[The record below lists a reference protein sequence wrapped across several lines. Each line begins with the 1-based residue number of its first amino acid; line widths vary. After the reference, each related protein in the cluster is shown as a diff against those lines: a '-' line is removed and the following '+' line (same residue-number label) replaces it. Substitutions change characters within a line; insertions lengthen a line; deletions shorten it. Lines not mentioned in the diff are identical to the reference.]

1 MSLLLIPVVIVVLSA
16 LAFLVIQKLG
26 KVKVEPKVEP
36 IVEPEIEPLGY
47 EAAPAV
53 ALEAIK
59 LQKVEKKKVSKNVP
73 NNKPL
78 AKIELKPKK
87 AIKAKK

>member
-1 MSLLLIPVVIVVLSA
+1 MSLLLIPVAIVVISA
-16 LAFLVIQKLG
+16 LAFLAIQKFG

-36 IVEPEIEPLGY
+36 EIEPIGY

-59 LQKVEKKKVSKNVP
+59 LEKVEKKKVSKNVP